1 MSRGTDI
8 IVSHLRKTI
17 RPRDHKREHTSQSR
31 VSSTGRTPAIQFTKS
46 GFLKSAAS
54 LIYEH
59 SERQPGASSAGNL
72 MMACHF
78 QGAVYE
84 DYTDLYPMDPGF
96 TAGFTAYMDSARTP
110 TAGYRCLIMPGSSH
124 DHLPWRTCRLT
135 TGEWWFYLGFGV
147 ACGLSQNLYSWR
159 SQIDISMRQFFYTKE
174 TKVSFCGGTCVLRND
189 NQEGLND
196 WHSSCCLQWKFL
208 SENKCIRKMAAR
220 SNPKQ
225 RPRVTEN
232 NRECH
237 CYTIFS

>member
-1 MSRGTDI
+1 MLTYHIWNDNE
-8 IVSHLRKTI
+8 
-17 RPRDHKREHTSQSR
+17 D
-31 VSSTGRTPAIQFTKS
+31 
-46 GFLKSAAS
+46 AS
-54 LIYEH
+54 LPLVTLEHVEGHWYYCLASDHGLWSYEDDTTN
-59 SERQPGASSAGNL
+59 ERWRLQPGPSSAGNL